1 MDGKPQESLTDLL
14 HDQRPDASRIIGTFI
29 SRFNAVYGR
38 PGSDR
43 WDVSKDDWQRY
54 AFLGDRVLN
63 LIVVQS
69 LFTRREG
76 ALTKGKMT
84 RILSRVVSNHAL
96 DELLRTIDPATFTR
110 LIPASVAGDG
120 TYGERIT
127 GGAFEA
133 FIGAL
138 YSEVGLDDVSY
149 FVMTILADA
158 ISSSDPE
165 GNAIGLLQEYF
176 QKRYRALPTYRE
188 MRRSG
193 PGHKPVFVYQVLF
206 NNEVL
211 GEGSGE
217 NIRQAQQ
224 AAAQQALDRIN
235 AGSS

>member
-1 MDGKPQESLTDLL
+1 MSGQRQASLPDLL
-14 HDQRPDASRIIGTFI
+14 HDQKPDVNRVIDTFV
-29 SRFNAVYGR
+29 SRFNAVYGN
-38 PGSDR
+38 PASAR
-43 WDVSKDDWQRY
+43 WDISKEDWQRY

-76 ALTKGKMT
+76 ALGKGKMT
-84 RILSRVVSNHAL
+84 RILGNVVSNHAL
-96 DELLRTIDPATFTR
+96 DLLTKTFDTAVFSRLVPA
-110 LIPASVAGDG
+110 AVGKQE

-138 YSEVGLDDVSY
+138 YCEVGLDDVSY

-158 ISSSDPE
+158 ISSSDPD
-165 GNAIGLLQEYF
+165 GNAIGILQEYF
-176 QKRYRALPTYRE
+176 QKKYRSLPTYRQ
-188 MRRSG
+188 MKRSG
-193 PGHKPVFVYQVLF
+193 PDHKPVFIYQVLF

-217 NIRQAQQ
+217 SIQQAQQ
-224 AAAQQALDRIN
+224 AAAQKALDHI
-235 AGSS
+235 GSKSS